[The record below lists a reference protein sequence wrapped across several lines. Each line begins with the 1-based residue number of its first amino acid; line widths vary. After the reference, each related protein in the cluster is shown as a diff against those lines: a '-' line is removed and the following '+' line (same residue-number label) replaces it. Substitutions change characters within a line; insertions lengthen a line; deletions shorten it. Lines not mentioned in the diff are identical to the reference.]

1 MSKIQIFFK
10 LNLKTLA
17 RCLRLVLF
25 LFPFLSLF
33 CLLAKNGFYTWLQI
47 AQRQQRRPKPMPM
60 PTLTRFMRSSLVQ
73 EGAGKEEEG
82 GSIGGLRIKSPM
94 KNDQSWQRQIESKKK
109 YGWNVAFSNGQMA
122 RTGWWWCWS
131 WWRWWPASAASVWQ
145 WWMPEQARRE
155 PGQSS
160 RAHIP
165 RPQRVQRANEIG
177 KYALATRKE
186 NMSSRTDGEMKN
198 SQAEAEA
205 RTIWE
210 TIASQRSASHRYAAR
225 CFTVSKSFL
234 CVYGLCGTKRAYEYC
249 FPSCPAPAPA
259 CSPGQGQLLGWAAP
273 TIYCRF
279 DARQMNIGQTG
290 WQQQHRRQGQRQRP
304 AEAAQLFD
312 FGLSVS
318 PIFVFVFRICV
329 CARASACACVC
340 VWRCRCQ
347 KLKVSFSIWHSI
359 ERWSCRYRYRCIYRY
374 VFDADTCRDIGIFTV
389 AVARVKDMNAAT
401 DTFIDTVAHFDAYI
415 FKLQL

>member
-1 MSKIQIFFK
+1 MGSIAVTVCRGRTRGAGGGGHWRAVKQEMSKIQIFFK

-17 RCLRLVLF
+17 RCLHLAFF

-47 AQRQQRRPKPMPM
+47 AQRQQQRPKPMPM

-73 EGAGKEEEG
+73 ERRGRG
-82 GSIGGLRIKSPM
+82 GRGQHWRVTHQKPYEKWPKLAAPNWKQEKIWLKCCFFKRP
-94 KNDQSWQRQIESKKK
+94 
-109 YGWNVAFSNGQMA
+109 NGPNWMMMMLVMMA
-122 RTGWWWCWS
+122 MMA
-131 WWRWWPASAASVWQ
+131 ASAASVWQ
-145 WWMPEQARRE
+145 WWMPDQARPR

-210 TIASQRSASHRYAAR
+210 TIALQRIASIR
-225 CFTVSKSFL
+225 
-234 CVYGLCGTKRAYEYC
+234 GTLLYRFKIIFMRLWFMRHKAGIGIL
-249 FPSCPAPAPA
+249 FPFPCPAPA

-304 AEAAQLFD
+304 AEPAEAAQLFD

-318 PIFVFVFRICV
+318 PIFVFVFRICI
-329 CARASACACVC
+329 CARARACACVC

-359 ERWSCRYRYRCIYRY
+359 ERWA
-374 VFDADTCRDIGIFTV
+374 AD
-389 AVARVKDMNAAT
+389 
-401 DTFIDTVAHFDAYI
+401 IDTDAFTDMFLVQIHAEILFY
-415 FKLQL
+415 LQ

>member
-47 AQRQQRRPKPMPM
+47 AQRQQQRPKPMPM
-60 PTLTRFMRSSLVQ
+60 PTLTRFMRFSLVQ
-73 EGAGKEEEG
+73 ERGGGRKEGQHWRVTHQKPYEKWPKLAAPNWKQEK
-82 GSIGGLRIKSPM
+82 IWLKCCFFKRP
-94 KNDQSWQRQIESKKK
+94 
-109 YGWNVAFSNGQMA
+109 NGPNWMMMMLVMMEMM
-122 RTGWWWCWS
+122 
-131 WWRWWPASAASVWQ
+131 AASVWQ
-145 WWMPEQARRE
+145 WWMPDQGRPG

-210 TIASQRSASHRYAAR
+210 TIASQRIASIR
-225 CFTVSKSFL
+225 
-234 CVYGLCGTKRAYEYC
+234 GTLLYRFKIIFMRLWFMRHKAGIWILFPHP
-249 FPSCPAPAPA
+249 FPSLPY
-259 CSPGQGQLLGWAAP
+259 SPVQGQLLGWAAP

-304 AEAAQLFD
+304 AEPAEAAQLFD

-329 CARASACACVC
+329 CARARACACVC

-374 VFDADTCRDIGIFTV
+374 VFDADILV
-389 AVARVKDMNAAT
+389 
-401 DTFIDTVAHFDAYI
+401 YL
-415 FKLQL
+415 LQ